1 MTGSDGADETGTGG
15 DEADGALEGLGFD
28 WRATRDGTV
37 FVTWRGR
44 TVRTFAGDEA
54 ARLLRRLEGA
64 DPGATQLALAKATR
78 NFKRGNERG

>member
-1 MTGSDGADETGTGG
+1 MTADEGLEEGPSGADGSGR
-15 DEADGALEGLGFD
+15 DLEGLGFD

-54 ARLLRRLEGA
+54 ARLIRRLEGA
-64 DPGATQLALAKATR
+64 DPAATQLTLAKATR